1 MAKQTEIYVLI
12 DDGIN
17 RYYLLKVVRR
27 GFDVYCFP
35 PYIGI
40 HFSVHASGISHFTYE
55 EAPGQNGDQIPVVL
69 MSGEA
74 GTVICKDIV
83 RGPLSNEGRASGICT
98 AIYPIESLADDF
110 PTFERNR
117 KHMFVI
123 DVGSLPV
130 NTTSLIVGVW
140 GVPDR
145 NKDMFRYNN
154 PEVRED
160 LIYKPPGDPPIWI
173 YARPA

>member
-1 MAKQTEIYVLI
+1 MATQTEIYVVI
-12 DDGIN
+12 DDGTTQ
-17 RYYLLKVVRR
+17 YYLLKVVRR
-27 GFDVYCFP
+27 GTDVYCFP

-40 HFSVHASGISHFTYE
+40 HFSVHASGRSHFTYE
-55 EAPGQNGDQIPVVL
+55 ETPGHNGDQIPVAL

-74 GTVICKDIV
+74 GTIVGRDIV
-83 RGPLSNEGRASGICT
+83 RAPLSTEGRAIGICT
-98 AIYPIESLADDF
+98 AIYSIDSLADDF
-110 PTFERNR
+110 PTFQREP

-123 DVGSLPV
+123 DVGSLP
-130 NTTSLIVGVW
+130 NTTTSIIVGVW

-145 NKDMFRYNN
+145 NQDMFRFNN

-173 YARPA
+173 YAHPG